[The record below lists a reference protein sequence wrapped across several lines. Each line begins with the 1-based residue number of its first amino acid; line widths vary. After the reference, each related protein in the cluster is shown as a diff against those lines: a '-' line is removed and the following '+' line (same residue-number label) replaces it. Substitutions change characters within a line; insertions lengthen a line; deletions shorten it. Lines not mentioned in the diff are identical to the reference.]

1 VEDSAAVPGP
11 FQPTSSH
18 LRLGL
23 TGAAAIVAGVVI
35 AYAPSFFPQ
44 FGDSPLID
52 SAALIGGVLMGLPG
66 VLAVVFAI
74 IMGVAN
80 ARRCRGAGA
89 AHFLAWACGC

>member
-1 VEDSAAVPGP
+1 VEESAAVPGP
-11 FQPTSSH
+11 FQPTYSP

-23 TGAAAIVAGVVI
+23 TGAALIVAGVVF
-35 AYAPSFFPQ
+35 AKAPGFFPQ

-74 IMGVAN
+74 VIGVAN
-80 ARRCRGAGA
+80 AR
-89 AHFLAWACGC
+89 H